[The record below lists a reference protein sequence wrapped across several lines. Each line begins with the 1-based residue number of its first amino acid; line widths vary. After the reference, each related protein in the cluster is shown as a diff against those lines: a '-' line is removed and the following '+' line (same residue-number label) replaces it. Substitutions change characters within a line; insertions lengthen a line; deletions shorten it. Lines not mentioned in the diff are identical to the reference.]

1 MLKGVFP
8 LVALSEAHGRVKRL
22 TFLRP
27 ILIITP
33 PNRVQTLVALTIY
46 IIYVHRISCQLRRQ

>member
-8 LVALSEAHGRVKRL
+8 LVALSEAHGKAKRL
-22 TFLRP
+22 TFLHP

-33 PNRVQTLVALTIY
+33 PRVQTLVVLTIY
-46 IIYVHRISCQLRRQ
+46 IIYVHRISCQLHRQ